1 MDKIIIF
8 SPKSSEEQMSEDMY
22 KSLSG
27 DDWHQWSLE
36 SIVIFPIPSGVK
48 VTVVSFSETDID

>member
-1 MDKIIIF
+1 MGMIIIF
-8 SPKSSEEQMSEDMY
+8 SPKSSEEQMSEDICE
-22 KSLSG
+22 SLSG

-48 VTVVSFSETDID
+48 VTVV